1 MKKIDDEEFVS
12 RLKWVM
18 ADRKVTPWAKKLG
31 LSTGTASRL
40 LENTVPGTDILTAI
54 MRTEHVN
61 LNWLLE
67 GKGTPFMLDAYNDAQ
82 AFMNTMRMH
91 ASDANYDVYISADV
105 DSGNAAAIFAL
116 PASYTFK
123 KKVIEYTHIEVLLG
137 PLTKRLR
144 DEVVHGFLFA
154 NSNLKFFTMT
164 DIEWK
169 NFARGQYGSY
179 LLLGDEKRKG
189 LVSRISS
196 LPAGEFLSPPAVVEM
211 MSEFRVQEITAES
224 KDKIAL
230 LKKINEAAVKQ
241 NIPMS
246 KALRLETLQMLLS
259 MGKPVSHIDQ
269 DDIQFA
275 LLANQD

>member
-1 MKKIDDEEFVS
+1 MNKIDDEGFAGRVNWM
-12 RLKWVM
+12 LNG
-18 ADRKVTPWAKKLG
+18 RKITPWSKKLG
-31 LSTGTASRL
+31 LSAGTVSRMM
-40 LENTVPGTDILTAI
+40 EGQIPGSDILTAI

-67 GKGTPFMLDAYNDAQ
+67 GKGTPFMLDAFNDPK
-82 AFMNTMRMH
+82 AFMSKLGMH
-91 ASDANYDVYISADV
+91 ASDADYDVYISTDKG
-105 DSGNAAAIFAL
+105 SGNAAAIFAL
-116 PASYTFK
+116 PASYSFK

-137 PLTKRLR
+137 PLTKTLR
-144 DEVVHGFLFA
+144 DGIVHGMLF
-154 NSNLKFFTMT
+154 KRTTPKYFTMS
-164 DIEWK
+164 DIEWH
-169 NFARGQYGSY
+169 NFARGQYGTY
-179 LLLGDEKRKG
+179 MLLGDEKRQG
-189 LVSRISS
+189 LVSRTSPM
-196 LPAGEFLSPPAVVEM
+196 PAGDFYTPTEVVEM
-211 MSEFRVQEITAES
+211 ISGLKVQEVTADS